1 MQPGMEDRHGLA
13 AAPSCSLVRS
23 QLHRILASDIFTRSE
38 RMSAFLRFVVEQTLD
53 GRGGNLKE
61 QVLGSELYGKG
72 PEFDGAVDTIVR
84 VEARRLRDKLR
95 EYYAEFPWD
104 PILIS
109 LPKGAYIPLFDENK
123 TAIASVASL
132 PTKPEAVRVPRG
144 LPWRRIAATS
154 SLAALLGSVL
164 TWVALHERPEATAN
178 LVKIASFQGLKEGLS
193 LSPDG
198 RFIAF
203 SSRGPED
210 TGPPDIDRKS
220 TRLNSSHL

>member
-1 MQPGMEDRHGLA
+1 
-13 AAPSCSLVRS
+13 
-23 QLHRILASDIFTRSE
+23 
-38 RMSAFLRFVVEQTLD
+38 
-53 GRGGNLKE
+53 NLKQ

-95 EYYAEFPWD
+95 EYYAEFPRE

-109 LPKGAYIPLFDENK
+109 LPKGTYVPFFAKNKETTTRVVTLPL
-123 TAIASVASL
+123 I
-132 PTKPEAVRVPRG
+132 PEAVRVTGG
-144 LPWRRIAATS
+144 LRWRWIAATS

-164 TWVALHERPEATAN
+164 TWLALHDGSEATVN
-178 LVKIASFQGLKEGLS
+178 LVKVASFPGQKQGLT

-203 SSRGPED
+203 SSRSPEN
-210 TGPPDIDRKS
+210 TGKPDIWV
-220 TRLNSSHL
+220 